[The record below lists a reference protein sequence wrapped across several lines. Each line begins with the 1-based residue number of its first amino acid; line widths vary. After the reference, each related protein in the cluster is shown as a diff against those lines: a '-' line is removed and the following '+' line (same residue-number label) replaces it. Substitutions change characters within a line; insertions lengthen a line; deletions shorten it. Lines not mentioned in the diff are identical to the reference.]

1 MQKLWIV
8 LFLWSWMM
16 VLPRKVDQYFS
27 NFAKLQ
33 LIKDAEVQKYVWRRA
48 FGARRRYLSPCCR
61 RGKHHTDRAR
71 LHAAHTCHLL
81 SLSQMR
87 RSSSM
92 PQTRARKLRPPPMSL
107 ICSSSSTDFFCS
119 PPHIPFRCHP
129 IAKSLHHIQ
138 CSSSGYQGGNNLTS
152 WKEVAAA
159 KIHLTPSRIPVQQ
172 QQPSSTRPTLFLS
185 FWFLHHT
192 KTKTSKKIPRPPKKR
207 NLNLRQTQDL
217 LLDTIGSKWSLNK
230 THKKRPRAHA
240 HALHSC
246 LARTRKWPLEGLWSA
261 SFGILNSH
269 FRGSLTKGLDSVFL
283 FSD

>member
-1 MQKLWIV
+1 MQKYKNMLIW
-8 LFLWSWMM
+8 
-16 VLPRKVDQYFS
+16 RK
-27 NFAKLQ
+27 
-33 LIKDAEVQKYVWRRA
+33 A

-61 RGKHHTDRAR
+61 KGKHHTDRAR

-92 PQTRARKLRPPPMSL
+92 PQTRARKLQPPPMSL

-119 PPHIPFRCHP
+119 PPHIPSRCHP

-152 WKEVAAA
+152 RKEVAAA

-172 QQPSSTRPTLFLS
+172 PQPSSIPPTLFLS

-192 KTKTSKKIPRPPKKR
+192 KIKTTKKFPRPPKKEIWISVEPKISFS
-207 NLNLRQTQDL
+207 TQLDQSDRWTRRTKNDHARTHTHYTL
-217 LLDTIGSKWSLNK
+217 LSLALVNG
-230 THKKRPRAHA
+230 HSRAHWCA
-240 HALHSC
+240 
-246 LARTRKWPLEGLWSA
+246 T
-261 SFGILNSH
+261 FGILNSH